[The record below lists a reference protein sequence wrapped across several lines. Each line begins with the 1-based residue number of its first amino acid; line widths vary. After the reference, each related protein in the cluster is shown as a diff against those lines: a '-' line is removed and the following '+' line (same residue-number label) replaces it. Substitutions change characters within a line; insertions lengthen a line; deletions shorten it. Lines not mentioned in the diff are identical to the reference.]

1 MMEFIHVLS
10 HHPLWLDSAPL
21 HRPQCRLIVVYRCTC
36 ELSASIIILL
46 SHPPHI
52 QRDRYT
58 TVPFDATSNHAQI
71 LIRWQTHLS
80 VYLMEIT
87 CRRPSSSL
95 SAQFNGN
102 GNSVNGLRWYRTSF
116 LPTSSQSYYGPPAT
130 HSPPPRAGP
139 APPPHNMFI
148 EMDGVEWS
156 EAAPSRLFLLKD
168 TISESLVFLLCWTF
182 RLDTRGMRGQTVF
195 HGTEEDVKVNLKFI
209 IGTHEWQMNSAK
221 DVAD

>member
-1 MMEFIHVLS
+1 MMELQLIHVLS

-130 HSPPPRAGP
+130 LLLLLSLHH
-139 APPPHNMFI
+139 PHTTCLLKWM
-148 EMDGVEWS
+148 EWS
-156 EAAPSRLFLLKD
+156 GVKLPRRVCFCSRTPSPNRWCF
-168 TISESLVFLLCWTF
+168 C
-182 RLDTRGMRGQTVF
+182 
-195 HGTEEDVKVNLKFI
+195 
-209 IGTHEWQMNSAK
+209 SAK
-221 DVAD
+221 HFG